1 VWCRTAIGLQARL
14 PPADQYHNSMSQDW
28 KKLQKLPQLLKNKQ
42 PQKLMEEETKPLTEK
57 GFETLLATPTTPERR
72 NTPFETERIKR

>member
-1 VWCRTAIGLQARL
+1 
-14 PPADQYHNSMSQDW
+14 MSQDW

-57 GFETLLATPTTPERR
+57 GFETLLATPTTPKRR
-72 NTPFETERIKR
+72 NTPFETERIER

>member
-1 VWCRTAIGLQARL
+1 
-14 PPADQYHNSMSQDW
+14 MSQDW

-57 GFETLLATPTTPERR
+57 GFETLLATPKRR
-72 NTPFETERIKR
+72 NTPFETERIER